1 MPSPSVT
8 LWTMKPT
15 IRNVPSASSPT
26 ANDEPM
32 ARPSP
37 RLCRPMPTAIRL
49 ARASPWSGCPRTPDG
64 EPRAEKRWATHDR
77 AR

>member
-1 MPSPSVT
+1 MT

-15 IRNVPSASSPT
+15 IRNVPSASSPS
-26 ANDEPM
+26 ANDVPI

-37 RLCRPMPTAIRL
+37 RLCRPMPMAIIVASAS
-49 ARASPWSGCPRTPDG
+49 ARERRAAARTG
-64 EPRAEKRWATHDR
+64 RRGRERWATHVS